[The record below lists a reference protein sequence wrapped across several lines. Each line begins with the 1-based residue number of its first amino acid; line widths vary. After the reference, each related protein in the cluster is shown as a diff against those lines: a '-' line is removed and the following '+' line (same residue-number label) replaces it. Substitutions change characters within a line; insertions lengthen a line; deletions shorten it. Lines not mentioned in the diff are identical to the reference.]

1 MMQEI
6 ISIISLVVSI
16 IAYIEVQII
25 KEQMRKEKLEQKIKD
40 LKK

>member
-6 ISIISLVVSI
+6 ISIVSLVVSAI
-16 IAYIEVQII
+16 VYIEVQII
-25 KEQMRKEKLEQKIKD
+25 KEQMRKEKLEQKIKE